1 MSDEDIIDTIAEE
14 VWHGMWEEAKKHPLV
29 GDDRFLADE
38 IAKAAIAAL
47 RSAGYA
53 VTKLPEPDSSGDY
66 WFGSNFMFVDD
77 DGLIMTKYGH
87 TYGDGDDCRDFAAA
101 LLAAADAAEAEQ

>member
-1 MSDEDIIDTIAEE
+1 MNQDQDIIDTIAEANE
-14 VWHGMWEEAKKHPLV
+14 DAERSCGSGEYWQFATHILN
-29 GDDRFLADE
+29 
-38 IAKAAIAAL
+38 AL

-87 TYGDGDDCRDFAAA
+87 TYGDGDRCRDIAAA
-101 LLAAADAAEAEQ
+101 LLAAANAAEGGK